1 MSNNLII
8 RLLGML
14 IVALAL
20 SSCST
25 VFLNDSDSTSLN
37 ALGEPRVLEMQMH
50 LTRGSDSYT
59 MDLIVEVTK
68 QGLTIIGS
76 SFSVRLF
83 TLSYNGDVI
92 AQGIGAGLPFYVPNK
107 LIVDDVILALSSR
120 RTLEGRLPKNC
131 KLVRVGEVGKI
142 YCDEKLLVNVEYQKT
157 ADKNELVLVERFQ
170 PEYKAK
176 FVISEV
182 K

>member
-8 RLLGML
+8 RSLGML
-14 IVALAL
+14 IITLAL

-25 VFLNDSDSTSLN
+25 VFLKDSDSTGLN
-37 ALGEPRVLEMQMH
+37 ALGNPRVLEMQMH
-50 LTRGSDSYT
+50 LIKGPDSYT
-59 MDLIVEVTK
+59 MDLVVEVHK
-68 QGLTIIGS
+68 QGLTVIGS
-76 SFSVRLF
+76 SFGVRVF

-92 AQGIGAGLPFYVPNK
+92 AEGIGTSLPFYVPNK
-107 LIVDDVILALSSR
+107 LIVDDVILALVPR
-120 RTLEGRLPKNC
+120 HALEGRLPKNC
-131 KLVRVGEVGKI
+131 KLVRVGEIGKI

-157 ADKNELVLVERFQ
+157 TDKNEVVLVERFQ
-170 PEYKAK
+170 PEYKVN

>member
-8 RLLGML
+8 RLLGVL
-14 IVALAL
+14 IVTLTL

-25 VFLNDSDSTSLN
+25 VFLNDSDGTSLN

-59 MDLIVEVTK
+59 MDLVVEVGK
-68 QGLTIIGS
+68 HGLTVIGS
-76 SFSVRLF
+76 SFGIRIF
-83 TLSYNGDVI
+83 TLSYNGNLI
-92 AQGIGAGLPFYVPNK
+92 AEGIGAGLPFYVPNK
-107 LIVDDVILALSSR
+107 LIVDDVIIALSSR
-120 RTLEGRLPKNC
+120 RALEGRLPKNC
-131 KLVRVGEVGKI
+131 KLVRVGRVGKI
-142 YCDEKLLVNVEYQKT
+142 YCDEKLLVNVEHQKT

-170 PEYKAK
+170 PEYKVN

>member
-59 MDLIVEVTK
+59 MDLVVEVTK